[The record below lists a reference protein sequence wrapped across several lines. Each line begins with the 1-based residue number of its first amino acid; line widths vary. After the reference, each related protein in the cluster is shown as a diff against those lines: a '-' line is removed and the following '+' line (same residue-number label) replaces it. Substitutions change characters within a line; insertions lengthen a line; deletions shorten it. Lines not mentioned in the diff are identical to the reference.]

1 MAINIS
7 KLNMTHK
14 VKRSST
20 FRDLIMTFIATTI
33 SIVFTFGTAQYLDYR
48 EKRASG
54 RQTAINVILDIENN
68 IQELDNMAEIEEQN
82 FNLAQYVLGHMDDLE
97 SIPSD
102 TLIDVY
108 QYLEYFS
115 ELKFDDSR
123 EKLFHSSQESWKHI
137 NNPMFIELI
146 QTFYYQRHQF
156 LDYYNTDYAFQEPIS
171 IEEQYQIT
179 LQNNHRVA
187 EKLPE
192 LLSQLLKEPRIE
204 YYITFSATRQNYYRE
219 TANEWR
225 VISDQCKFYMGITD
239 EELKEYVEQSE
250 HFGRLVKKKDLIG
263 TWTADMN
270 DEVEELTF
278 FDDGKFIH
286 TYTSKTRTYAFSG
299 AGIINGHMEGT
310 WTIKGDT
317 LVRVYLRNKYY
328 YSIDFSNISY
338 NNDQNDEVEEYIKL
352 NEENIQKRNELAK
365 ADTTTIIRKNTAYIN
380 ASGQM
385 VELIRNEIDE
395 EGNEQKRKSYML
407 RINEKK

>member
-1 MAINIS
+1 
-7 KLNMTHK
+7 
-14 VKRSST
+14 
-20 FRDLIMTFIATTI
+20 
-33 SIVFTFGTAQYLDYR
+33 
-48 EKRASG
+48 
-54 RQTAINVILDIENN
+54 
-68 IQELDNMAEIEEQN
+68 MAEIEEQN

-137 NNPMFIELI
+137 NNPMFIELV

-156 LDYYNTDYAFQEPIS
+156 QDFYNTDYAFHKPIS
-171 IEEQYQIT
+171 IEEQYQIS
-179 LQNNHRVA
+179 LQNNYRIA
-187 EKLPE
+187 DKLPE

-286 TYTSKTRTYAFSG
+286 TFSRKTRTYAFSG

-317 LVRVYLRNKYY
+317 LVRVYPHNKYH
-328 YSIDFSNISY
+328 YSLDYSNISY
-338 NNDQNDEVEEYIKL
+338 NEDQKEKVEEYIKL

-385 VELIRNEIDE
+385 VELIRSEIDE
-395 EGNEQKRKSYML
+395 DGNEQKRKSYML

>member
-137 NNPMFIELI
+137 NNPMFIELV

-156 LDYYNTDYAFQEPIS
+156 QDYYNTDYAFQEPIS
-171 IEEQYQIT
+171 IEEQYQIS
-179 LQNNHRVA
+179 LQNNYRIA
-187 EKLPE
+187 DKLPE

-219 TANEWR
+219 TANEWLYGYHRRR
-225 VISDQCKFYMGITD
+225 V
-239 EELKEYVEQSE
+239 
-250 HFGRLVKKKDLIG
+250 GRVCR
-263 TWTADMN
+263 A
-270 DEVEELTF
+270 E
-278 FDDGKFIH
+278 
-286 TYTSKTRTYAFSG
+286 
-299 AGIINGHMEGT
+299 
-310 WTIKGDT
+310 
-317 LVRVYLRNKYY
+317 
-328 YSIDFSNISY
+328 
-338 NNDQNDEVEEYIKL
+338 
-352 NEENIQKRNELAK
+352 
-365 ADTTTIIRKNTAYIN
+365 
-380 ASGQM
+380 
-385 VELIRNEIDE
+385 
-395 EGNEQKRKSYML
+395 
-407 RINEKK
+407 

>member
-1 MAINIS
+1 MHI
-7 KLNMTHK
+7 
-14 VKRSST
+14 
-20 FRDLIMTFIATTI
+20 FDLILRRKRKMEKN
-33 SIVFTFGTAQYLDYR
+33 SYEVNLEDIVCRRA
-48 EKRASG
+48 KR
-54 RQTAINVILDIENN
+54 T
-68 IQELDNMAEIEEQN
+68 DNMAEIEEQN

-115 ELKFDDSR
+115 ELKFEDSR

-137 NNPMFIELI
+137 NNPMFIELV

-156 LDYYNTDYAFQEPIS
+156 QDFYNTDYAFHKPIS
-171 IEEQYQIT
+171 IEEQYQIS
-179 LQNNHRVA
+179 LQNNYRIA
-187 EKLPE
+187 DKLPE

-286 TYTSKTRTYAFSG
+286 TFSRKTRTYAFSG

-317 LVRVYLRNKYY
+317 LVRVYPHNKYH
-328 YSIDFSNISY
+328 YSLDYSNISY
-338 NNDQNDEVEEYIKL
+338 NEDQKEKVEEYIKL

-385 VELIRNEIDE
+385 VELIRSEIDE
-395 EGNEQKRKSYML
+395 DGNEQKRKSYML